1 MATKKPKGLGR
12 GLDVLLGADAPA
24 VDNLGKAGSQKEG
37 PPTALPVGRLRAGR
51 YQPRTRMDEGSL
63 AELAESIRTQGV
75 IQPITVRALG
85 QDAPGE
91 YEIIAGER
99 RFRAAQLAGLKEVPV
114 QVRDVTDENAA
125 VIALIENIQRED
137 LNTMEEAGAL
147 ARLQQEFSLTHEQI
161 AATVGR
167 SRVAV
172 TNLLRLNELEPPVK
186 TLLEQGSLE
195 MGHGRALLG
204 LKGGE
209 QCEAAALVVR
219 RSLTVRQTEALVRRM
234 QQPAG
239 PDKTPD
245 PDLARL
251 EQDLSER
258 LGTPVAIQD
267 RGGKGAVRIEY
278 HSLDQLDGLL
288 ARLAG
293 REKGNFS
300 H

>member
-1 MATKKPKGLGR
+1 M
-12 GLDVLLGADAPA
+12 
-24 VDNLGKAGSQKEG
+24 
-37 PPTALPVGRLRAGR
+37 
-51 YQPRTRMDEGSL
+51 
-63 AELAESIRTQGV
+63 
-75 IQPITVRALG
+75 
-85 QDAPGE
+85 
-91 YEIIAGER
+91 
-99 RFRAAQLAGLKEVPV
+99 AGLREVPCL
-114 QVRDVTDENAA
+114 VRQIPDQAA
-125 VIALIENIQRED
+125 MAIALIENIQRED

-147 ARLQQEFSLTHEQI
+147 TRLQREFSLTHEQI

>member
-1 MATKKPKGLGR
+1 MNRKRGLGR
-12 GLDVLLGADAPA
+12 GLDALLGGVAMA
-24 VDNLGKAGSQKEG
+24 G
-37 PPTALPVGRLRAGR
+37 PPTPGESLAQLPVERLRRGR
-51 YQPRTRMDEGSL
+51 YQPRLRMDPEAL

-75 IQPITVRALG
+75 VQPIVVRPWEG
-85 QDAPGE
+85 D

-99 RFRAAQLAGLKEVPV
+99 RWRAAQMAGLREVPCL
-114 QVRDVTDENAA
+114 VRQIPDQAA
-125 VIALIENIQRED
+125 MAIALIENIQRED

-147 ARLQQEFSLTHEQI
+147 TRLQREFSLTHEQI

-186 TLLEQGSLE
+186 TLLEQGNLE

-219 RSLTVRQTEALVRRM
+219 RGLTVRQTEALVRRM

-288 ARLAG
+288 ALLSK
-293 REKGNFS
+293 REKEEFR

>member
-1 MATKKPKGLGR
+1 MNRKRGLGR
-12 GLDVLLGADAPA
+12 GLDALLGGVAMA
-24 VDNLGKAGSQKEG
+24 G
-37 PPTALPVGRLRAGR
+37 PPTPGESLAQLPVEQLRRGR
-51 YQPRTRMDEGSL
+51 YQPRLRMDPEAL

-75 IQPITVRALG
+75 VQPIVVRPLEG
-85 QDAPGE
+85 D

-99 RFRAAQLAGLKEVPV
+99 RWRAAQMAGLREVPCLV
-114 QVRDVTDENAA
+114 RQVPDQAA
-125 VIALIENIQRED
+125 MAIALIENIQRED

-219 RSLTVRQTEALVRRM
+219 RGLTVRQTEALVRRM
-234 QQPAG
+234 QQPTG

-251 EQDLSER
+251 EQDLSEH

>member
-1 MATKKPKGLGR
+1 MNRKRGLGR
-12 GLDVLLGADAPA
+12 GLDALLGGVAMA
-24 VDNLGKAGSQKEG
+24 G
-37 PPTALPVGRLRAGR
+37 PPTPGESLAQLPVEQLRRGR
-51 YQPRTRMDEGSL
+51 YQPRLRMDPEAL

-75 IQPITVRALG
+75 VQPIVVRPWEG
-85 QDAPGE
+85 D

-99 RFRAAQLAGLKEVPV
+99 RWRAAQMAGLREVPCLV
-114 QVRDVTDENAA
+114 RQVPDQAA
-125 VIALIENIQRED
+125 MAIALIENIQRED

-147 ARLQQEFSLTHEQI
+147 ARLQREFALTHEQI

-186 TLLEQGSLE
+186 TLLEQGSME

-219 RSLTVRQTEALVRRM
+219 RGLTVRQTEALVRRM
-234 QQPAG
+234 QQPTG

>member
-1 MATKKPKGLGR
+1 MNRKRGLGR
-12 GLDVLLGADAPA
+12 GLDALLGGVAMA
-24 VDNLGKAGSQKEG
+24 G
-37 PPTALPVGRLRAGR
+37 PPTPGESLAQLPVERLRRGR
-51 YQPRTRMDEGSL
+51 YQPRLRMDPEAL

-75 IQPITVRALG
+75 VQPIVVRPWEG
-85 QDAPGE
+85 D

-99 RFRAAQLAGLKEVPV
+99 RWRAAQMAGLREVPCL
-114 QVRDVTDENAA
+114 VRQIPDQAA
-125 VIALIENIQRED
+125 MAIALIENIQRED

-147 ARLQQEFSLTHEQI
+147 ARLQREFSLTHEQI

>member
-1 MATKKPKGLGR
+1 MNPEA
-12 GLDVLLGADAPA
+12 
-24 VDNLGKAGSQKEG
+24 
-37 PPTALPVGRLRAGR
+37 
-51 YQPRTRMDEGSL
+51 L

-75 IQPITVRALG
+75 VQPIVVRPWEG
-85 QDAPGE
+85 D

-99 RFRAAQLAGLKEVPV
+99 RWRAAQMAGLREVPCLV
-114 QVRDVTDENAA
+114 RQVPDQAA
-125 VIALIENIQRED
+125 MAIALIENIQRED

-147 ARLQQEFSLTHEQI
+147 ARLQREFALTHEQI

-219 RSLTVRQTEALVRRM
+219 RGLTVRQTEALVRRM

-239 PDKTPD
+239 PGRTPD

-293 REKGNFS
+293 REKGDFS

>member
-1 MATKKPKGLGR
+1 MNRKRGLGR
-12 GLDVLLGADAPA
+12 GLDALLGGVAMA
-24 VDNLGKAGSQKEG
+24 G
-37 PPTALPVGRLRAGR
+37 PPTPGESLAQLPVERLRRGR
-51 YQPRTRMDEGSL
+51 YQPRLRMDPEAL

-75 IQPITVRALG
+75 VQPIVVRPWEG
-85 QDAPGE
+85 D

-99 RFRAAQLAGLKEVPV
+99 RWRAAQMAGLREVPCL
-114 QVRDVTDENAA
+114 VRQIPDQAA
-125 VIALIENIQRED
+125 MAIALIENIQRED

-219 RSLTVRQTEALVRRM
+219 RGLTVRQTEALVRRM

>member
-1 MATKKPKGLGR
+1 MNRKRGLGR
-12 GLDVLLGADAPA
+12 GLDALLGGVAMA
-24 VDNLGKAGSQKEG
+24 G
-37 PPTALPVGRLRAGR
+37 PPTPGESLAQLPVEQLRRGR
-51 YQPRTRMDEGSL
+51 YQPRLRMDPEAL

-75 IQPITVRALG
+75 VQPIVVRPWEG
-85 QDAPGE
+85 D

-99 RFRAAQLAGLKEVPV
+99 RWRAAQMAGLREVPCLV
-114 QVRDVTDENAA
+114 RQVPDQAA
-125 VIALIENIQRED
+125 MAIALIENIQRED

-147 ARLQQEFSLTHEQI
+147 ARLQREFALTHEQI

-219 RSLTVRQTEALVRRM
+219 RGLTVRQTEALVRRM

>member
-1 MATKKPKGLGR
+1 LGR
-12 GLDVLLGADAPA
+12 GLDALLGGVAMA
-24 VDNLGKAGSQKEG
+24 G
-37 PPTALPVGRLRAGR
+37 PPTPGESLAQLPVERLRRGR
-51 YQPRTRMDEGSL
+51 YQPRLRMDPEAL

-75 IQPITVRALG
+75 VQPIVVRPWEG
-85 QDAPGE
+85 D

-99 RFRAAQLAGLKEVPV
+99 RWRAAQMAGLREVPCL
-114 QVRDVTDENAA
+114 VRQIPDQAA
-125 VIALIENIQRED
+125 MAIALIENIQRED

>member
-1 MATKKPKGLGR
+1 MNRKRGLGR
-12 GLDVLLGADAPA
+12 GLDALLGGVAMA
-24 VDNLGKAGSQKEG
+24 G
-37 PPTALPVGRLRAGR
+37 PPTPGESLEQLSIERLRRGR
-51 YQPRTRMDEGSL
+51 YQPRLRMDPEAL

-75 IQPITVRALG
+75 VQPIVVRPWEG
-85 QDAPGE
+85 D

-99 RFRAAQLAGLKEVPV
+99 RWRAAQMAGLREVPCL
-114 QVRDVTDENAA
+114 VRQIPDQAA
-125 VIALIENIQRED
+125 MAIALIENIQRED

-147 ARLQQEFSLTHEQI
+147 ARLQREFALTHEQI

-219 RSLTVRQTEALVRRM
+219 RGLTVRQTEALVRRM
-234 QQPAG
+234 QQPVG
-239 PDKTPD
+239 PGKTPD

-288 ARLAG
+288 AHLAG
-293 REKGNFS
+293 REKGSFS

>member
-1 MATKKPKGLGR
+1 MNRKRGLGR
-12 GLDVLLGADAPA
+12 GLDALLGGVAMA
-24 VDNLGKAGSQKEG
+24 G
-37 PPTALPVGRLRAGR
+37 PPTPGESLAQLPVERLRRGR
-51 YQPRTRMDEGSL
+51 YQPRLRMDPEAL

-75 IQPITVRALG
+75 VQPIVVRPWEG
-85 QDAPGE
+85 D

-99 RFRAAQLAGLKEVPV
+99 RWRAAQMAGLREVPCL
-114 QVRDVTDENAA
+114 VRQIPDQAA
-125 VIALIENIQRED
+125 MAIALIENIQRED

-172 TNLLRLNELEPPVK
+172 TNLLRLNELEHPVK

>member
-1 MATKKPKGLGR
+1 MNRKRGLGR
-12 GLDVLLGADAPA
+12 GLDALLGGVAMA
-24 VDNLGKAGSQKEG
+24 G
-37 PPTALPVGRLRAGR
+37 PPTPGESLAQLPVEQLRRGR
-51 YQPRTRMDEGSL
+51 YQPRLRMDPEAL

-75 IQPITVRALG
+75 VQPIVVRPWEG
-85 QDAPGE
+85 D

-99 RFRAAQLAGLKEVPV
+99 RWRAAQMAGLREVPCLV
-114 QVRDVTDENAA
+114 RQVPDQAA
-125 VIALIENIQRED
+125 MAIALIENNQRED

-147 ARLQQEFSLTHEQI
+147 ARLQREFSLTHEQI

-219 RSLTVRQTEALVRRM
+219 RGLTVRQTEALVRRM
-234 QQPAG
+234 QQPTG

>member
-1 MATKKPKGLGR
+1 
-12 GLDVLLGADAPA
+12 V
-24 VDNLGKAGSQKEG
+24 V
-37 PPTALPVGRLRAGR
+37 
-51 YQPRTRMDEGSL
+51 
-63 AELAESIRTQGV
+63 
-75 IQPITVRALG
+75 QPIVVRPWEG
-85 QDAPGE
+85 D

-99 RFRAAQLAGLKEVPV
+99 RWRAAQMAGLREVPCL
-114 QVRDVTDENAA
+114 VREIPDQAA
-125 VIALIENIQRED
+125 MAIALIENIQRED

-147 ARLQQEFSLTHEQI
+147 ARLQREFALTHEQI

-209 QCEAAALVVR
+209 QCEAAALVAR
-219 RSLTVRQTEALVRRM
+219 RGLTVRQTEALVRRM

-239 PDKTPD
+239 PDKAPD

-293 REKGNFS
+293 REKESFS

>member
-1 MATKKPKGLGR
+1 MNRKRGLGR
-12 GLDVLLGADAPA
+12 GLDALLGGVAMA
-24 VDNLGKAGSQKEG
+24 G
-37 PPTALPVGRLRAGR
+37 PPTPGESLAQLPVERLRRGR
-51 YQPRTRMDEGSL
+51 YQPRLRMDPEAL

-75 IQPITVRALG
+75 VQPIVVRPWEG
-85 QDAPGE
+85 D

-99 RFRAAQLAGLKEVPV
+99 RWRAAQMAGLREVPCL
-114 QVRDVTDENAA
+114 VRQIPDQAA
-125 VIALIENIQRED
+125 MAIALIENIQRED

-147 ARLQQEFSLTHEQI
+147 ARLQREFALTHEQI

-172 TNLLRLNELEPPVK
+172 TNLLRLNELEPSVK

-204 LKGGE
+204 LRGGE

-219 RSLTVRQTEALVRRM
+219 RGMTVRQTEALVRRM

-239 PDKTPD
+239 PGKTPD

-288 ARLAG
+288 ARLVG